1 MVACGEVPGL
11 FAHDEIERMFP
22 NAEEIRNE
30 YYGKTLYEAFIERCR
45 KNLKIILSMDNSNR
59 DFIANCASNPALF
72 TKCRVVWLSSMT
84 KESMH
89 TFLKEELKESVLKDM
104 PQKELDDFAN

>member
-22 NAEEIRNE
+22 NAEEIKNE

-59 DFIANCASNPALF
+59 DFTANCASNPALF

-104 PQKELDDFAN
+104 PPKELDDFAN